1 MWVMFIIAFLGM
13 LAARVCNVLPG
24 VALVNLRRSPES
36 KISRR
41 HQIFLWFSGLRGAI
55 AFALAMKSTD
65 DVGDEAGAV
74 IFSVTL
80 LIVLVTV
87 LIFGGL
93 TPLMLEKLDVLD
105 KSSPYSPMAA
115 GDSDDER
122 PLGGKDHQSDSGT
135 KRDISNVEMSD
146 MRGTPESYVTSV
158 ELRSDAGSSDTPLR
172 KFIRTASGK
181 LSVQEIDKGLHKVF
195 VSPQ

>member
-1 MWVMFIIAFLGM
+1 MFVIAFLGM

-24 VALVNLRRSPES
+24 VALVNMRRSPES

-41 HQIFLWFSGLRGAI
+41 HQIFVWFSGLRGAI

-93 TPLMLEKLDVLD
+93 TPLMLKKLDVLD

-122 PLGGKDHQSDSGT
+122 PLGGKDHQSDSET
-135 KRDISNVEMSD
+135 KRDMSSVEMSD

>member
-1 MWVMFIIAFLGM
+1 
-13 LAARVCNVLPG
+13 
-24 VALVNLRRSPES
+24 
-36 KISRR
+36 
-41 HQIFLWFSGLRGAI
+41 
-55 AFALAMKSTD
+55 
-65 DVGDEAGAV
+65 
-74 IFSVTL
+74 
-80 LIVLVTV
+80 
-87 LIFGGL
+87 
-93 TPLMLEKLDVLD
+93 MLEKLDVLD

-122 PLGGKDHQSDSGT
+122 PLGGKDHQSDSET

>member
-1 MWVMFIIAFLGM
+1 MFIIAFLGM

-24 VALVNLRRSPES
+24 VALVNLHRSPES

-122 PLGGKDHQSDSGT
+122 PLGGKDHQSDYSGDS

-146 MRGTPESYVTSV
+146 MQGTPESYVTSV

>member
-1 MWVMFIIAFLGM
+1 MFIIAFLGM

-122 PLGGKDHQSDSGT
+122 PLGGKDHQSDRD
-135 KRDISNVEMSD
+135 RDISNVEMSD

>member
-1 MWVMFIIAFLGM
+1 MFIIAFLGM

-122 PLGGKDHQSDSGT
+122 PLGGKDHQSDRD
-135 KRDISNVEMSD
+135 RDISNVEMSD
-146 MRGTPESYVTSV
+146 MLGTPESYVTSV